1 LASVSFQT
9 SNLSESCLQGTTKK
23 RNLPASRNHDTG
35 TYFQNGNNSIMKKKE
50 SKTKSTEHQEN
61 TNLTLLIAS
70 IIYWFLYPFRNSYK
84 NKLKALLEGLE
95 TQNVDKLI
103 KQGKTGDFRNYGK
116 AYMSAVRDKVEA
128 AKTCH

>member
-1 LASVSFQT
+1 
-9 SNLSESCLQGTTKK
+9 
-23 RNLPASRNHDTG
+23 
-35 TYFQNGNNSIMKKKE
+35 MKKKE